1 MAPKTQKATVPPT
14 AKTPAT
20 TTSDSKSI
28 IRSNKGNIK
37 STSVRS
43 PQAQLEALN
52 RSLTALRTAYVQTT
66 PIRIKL
72 IDVFLAFFVVIGV
85 LLMGYRIVVTSYPF
99 NGFLAAFGGAVGQ
112 FVLLAGLR
120 SQVAPGRD
128 EEYGEQVSPER

>member
-1 MAPKTQKATVPPT
+1 MAPKAQKATVPST
-14 AKTPAT
+14 AKTT
-20 TTSDSKSI
+20 TITPSDPKLS
-28 IRSNKGNIK
+28 IRSNKGNAK
-37 STSVRS
+37 STSLRS

-85 LLMGYRIVVTSYPF
+85 LLMGYRIAVTSYPF